1 MNTRYERIENEDQ
14 MQHLLRLA
22 GIKLEEKPA
31 DLEWTDIAQYCGF
44 DCHYDSLR
52 KALQPAEYGGY
63 AIYKYMLDKFAN
75 ENITDEKALG
85 EYEVQKIE
93 LQKEKN
99 KIQSL
104 RLDLNRIIRET
115 SRTELL
121 YEEFINTVKQ
131 MCDMPVPEFKPLL
144 LQDTRKE
151 YVLSFADAHT
161 GKQFKSIT
169 NEYDVE
175 IMYERFNTLLSE
187 VVEIIQENQIS
198 HLTVLALGDFVEGMT
213 LRLQQLSQLK
223 IGMTQQTIQF
233 MRFMVSW
240 LSKLSEYVYITY
252 YQAPFANHSQIRPF
266 GTKANE
272 FTNEDM
278 EKIIFAYI
286 HDLLESNERINVV
299 ECEDKHIIFKIFNY
313 NILACH
319 GHDVKN
325 PDTFIKDIS
334 SKYRIFFDYAFFAH
348 KHSSAVKTVGE
359 GVSNNIDVIR
369 VPSIMGS
376 DDYAD
381 DLLVGS
387 KAGATL
393 IEFTE
398 RQGKRKTYDIIL
410 N

>member
-1 MNTRYERIENEDQ
+1 MNKRYERKENEDRIEY
-14 MQHLLRLA
+14 LLRLA
-22 GIKLEEKPA
+22 GIKLEEKPD
-31 DLEWTDIAQYCGF
+31 DLEWADIVQYCGF
-44 DCHYDSLR
+44 DCHYDSVR

-63 AIYKYMLDKFAN
+63 AIYKYVLDKLAH
-75 ENITDEKALG
+75 ENITDDKILG

-99 KIQSL
+99 KIQTL

-121 YEEFINTVKQ
+121 YEEFINTIKN
-131 MCDMPVPEFKPLL
+131 MCNVPIPEFKPLL
-144 LQDTRKE
+144 TQDTRKE
-151 YVLSFADAHT
+151 YVLSFADVHT

-169 NEYDVE
+169 NEYDIE
-175 IMYERFNTLLSE
+175 IMYERFNNLLSE
-187 VVEIIQENQIS
+187 VVEIIEENNIS
-198 HLTVLALGDFVEGMT
+198 HLTILALGDFIEGIS
-213 LRLQQLSQLK
+213 LRIGQLTQLK
-223 IGMTQQTIQF
+223 IGMTQQTIKF
-233 MRFMVSW
+233 MRFMVAW
-240 LSKLSEYVYITY
+240 LNKLSEYVCITY

-272 FTNEDM
+272 FANEDM

-286 HDLLESNERINVV
+286 HDILESNERINVV
-299 ECEDKHIIFKIFNY
+299 ECEDKHIIFKIFHY
-313 NILACH
+313 NIIACH

-325 PDTFIKDIS
+325 PETFIKDIS
-334 SKYRIFFDYAFFAH
+334 HKYRIFFDYAFFAH
-348 KHSSAVKTVGE
+348 KHSGTLQTVGE

-398 RQGKRKTYDIIL
+398 KQGKRKTYDIIL

>member
-63 AIYKYMLDKFAN
+63 AIYKYMLNKFAN

-131 MCDMPVPEFKPLL
+131 MCDIPVPKFKPLL

-151 YVLSFADAHT
+151 YVLSFADSHT

-169 NEYDVE
+169 NAYDIE
-175 IMYERFNTLLSE
+175 IMYERLNKLLSE

-198 HLTVLALGDFVEGMT
+198 HLTVLALGDFIEGMT

-272 FTNEDM
+272 FSNEDM

>member
-1 MNTRYERIENEDQ
+1 
-14 MQHLLRLA
+14 
-22 GIKLEEKPA
+22 
-31 DLEWTDIAQYCGF
+31 
-44 DCHYDSLR
+44 
-52 KALQPAEYGGY
+52 
-63 AIYKYMLDKFAN
+63 MLDKFAN
-75 ENITDEKALG
+75 ETITDDKILG
-85 EYEVQKIE
+85 EYEVKKIE

-121 YEEFINTVKQ
+121 YEEFINTIKE
-131 MCDMPVPEFKPLL
+131 MCDVPVPEFKPLL
-144 LQDTRKE
+144 IQDTRKE
-151 YVLSFADAHT
+151 YVLSFADSHT

-169 NEYDVE
+169 NAYDIE
-175 IMYERFNTLLSE
+175 IMYERFNNLLSE
-187 VVEIIQENQIS
+187 VIEIIEENHINR
-198 HLTVLALGDFVEGMT
+198 LTILALGDFIEGMT

-240 LSKLSEYVYITY
+240 LNKLSEYVYITY

-272 FTNEDM
+272 FSNEDM

-286 HDLLESNERINVV
+286 HDLLESNERIDVV
-299 ECEDKHIIFKIFNY
+299 DCEDKYIMFKIFDY
-313 NILACH
+313 NIIACH

-325 PDTFIKDIS
+325 PDTFIKDVS
-334 SKYRIFFDYAFFAH
+334 NKYRVFFDYAFFAH
-348 KHSSAVKTVGE
+348 KHSGATKTVGE
-359 GVSNNIDVIR
+359 GESNNVEVIR

-381 DLLVGS
+381 DLFVGS